1 MAGILMT
8 DPGFGRGHTLGVTDP
23 DQGTS
28 VSGTQKTFTDSD
40 PRTSEASKFYSN
52 RPVTC
57 LALRNVSG
65 AAVEAGTVVAFTAT
79 DILNSFDSPAADAT
93 GLCGVVDEYLPPV
106 VSQTIDGKTVETGGC
121 PDGDVCW
128 VVVSGPV
135 AVTTQASPA
144 AGDEV
149 AIADGEI
156 AAGADGIFAISAPG
170 VNTDAT
176 KVRVLIGACSEHSIG
191 P

>member
-8 DPGFGRGHTLGVTDP
+8 DPGFGRGHTLGVKQT

-28 VSGTQKTFTDSD
+28 VTGTQKAFSDSD
-40 PRTSEASKFYSN
+40 PRTENAGKFLSN

-57 LALRNVSG
+57 LAMRNISG
-65 AAVEAGTVVAFTAT
+65 APVEPGTIVAFSAT
-79 DILNSFDSPAADAT
+79 DLLNSFDAPAADAT
-93 GLCGVVDEYLPPV
+93 GLCGVVDEYLPAV
-106 VSQTIDGKTVETGGC
+106 RSDGTGGVQ
-121 PDGDVCW
+121 DKDVCW

-135 AVTTQASPA
+135 AAATQATPA

-156 AAGADGIFAISAPG
+156 ADGADGIFAISAAADG
-170 VNTDAT
+170 F
-176 KVRVLIGACSEHSIG
+176 VRVLIGACSEHSVG

>member
-65 AAVEAGTVVAFTAT
+65 ATVEAGTIVAFTAT
-79 DILNSFDSPAADAT
+79 DILNSFDSAAADAT

-135 AVTTQASPA
+135 AVTTQASLA

-149 AIADGEI
+149 GITDGEI
-156 AAGADGIFAISAPG
+156 AAGADGIFAISATG
-170 VNTDAT
+170 VNTDST

>member
-8 DPGFGRGHTLGVTDP
+8 DPGFGRGHTLGVTDA

-28 VSGTQKTFTDSD
+28 VTGTQKAFTDSD

-57 LALRNVSG
+57 LAMRNVSG
-65 AAVEAGTVVAFTAT
+65 SAVLPGTVVAFTAA
-79 DILNSFDSPAADAT
+79 DIINSFDSAAADAT
-93 GLCGVVDEYLPPV
+93 GLCGVVDEYLPA
-106 VSQTIDGKTVETGGC
+106 TGVAN
-121 PDGDVCW
+121 GDVCW

-135 AVTTQASPA
+135 AVTTAAAPA

-149 AIADGEI
+149 AIADGEV
-156 AAGADGIFAISAPG
+156 ADGADGIFAISAPG
-170 VNTDAT
+170 INTDAS